1 MAISEDAIMENLENA
16 LSDIQ
21 WLTKTRERSLAITKL
36 QECLMWLK
44 KGRE

>member
-1 MAISEDAIMENLENA
+1 MQVSEDAIVENLESA
-16 LSDIQ
+16 LSDMQ

>member
-1 MAISEDAIMENLENA
+1 MKVSEDLIVERLEYILA
-16 LSDIQ
+16 DMYLLD
-21 WLTKTRERSLAITKL
+21 KTRERSLAITKL